1 MKLSISTPFK
11 ASTSHPQ
18 MTPKHGGFS
27 HWFGQAP
34 PAFFTHKREVNP
46 ASFCRQALVEALQQD
61 RPHPNELAALRRVL
75 AEPSRAPRASP
86 PEIRHS
92 PPCADSP
99 LAAPERTKPFFIRR
113 SITSNPV
120 QELGVFPNQENFAA
134 IALAYQSSGGIFRAE
149 DLVRLA
155 GLGNGHHPAEL
166 ISLITSGQILSFQW
180 RKSYWVPIFQFEI
193 GTMLQK
199 NCAHQVILELTDTF
213 DDWEKVVW
221 FVQPNAWLD
230 RATPLALIEEQLPRV
245 LDAARADRV
254 VAAG

>member
-1 MKLSISTPFK
+1 MKLSISTPFE
-11 ASTSHPQ
+11 ATTGHHRAAPRRW
-18 MTPKHGGFS
+18 GLS

-34 PAFFTHKREVNP
+34 SALLTPKHEGNP

-61 RPHPNELAALRRVL
+61 KPHPDELAALRSVL
-75 AEPSRAPRASP
+75 AEPSDTSRASQP
-86 PEIRHS
+86 KIRHT
-92 PPCADSP
+92 PPDAGSP
-99 LAAPERTKPFFIRR
+99 LAAPQHKKPFFIRR
-113 SITSNPV
+113 SIIQNPG

-155 GLGNGHHPAEL
+155 GLGNEHDPAEL

-180 RKSYWVPIFQFEI
+180 QQNYWVPMFQFEI
-193 GTMLQK
+193 GGMLQK
-199 NCAHQVILELTDTF
+199 NCARRVILELTDTF

-230 RATPLALIEEQLPRV
+230 RATPLALLEEQLPKV
-245 LDAARADRV
+245 VDAARADSV